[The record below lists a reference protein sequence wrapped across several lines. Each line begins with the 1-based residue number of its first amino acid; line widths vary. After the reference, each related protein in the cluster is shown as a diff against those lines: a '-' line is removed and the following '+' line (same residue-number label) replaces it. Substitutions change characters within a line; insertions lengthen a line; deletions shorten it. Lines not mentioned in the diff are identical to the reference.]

1 MRVFSH
7 ALRRAV
13 EPQDERTSEIAV
25 VVWSRMRRQRPSPIA
40 AEARCARPHRRNKV
54 GAPSDTL
61 CTSVTMHLEPPS
73 STMVRLLIYYRV
85 STVRSAPNH
94 IAPPRSTPRSLRPRN
109 AVGWSGMARPPL
121 GPKVPHLSA
130 SRERTERVSSAPGG
144 LNVSSGIARIARS
157 SQIDRVKQAR
167 THQGRAASVR
177 ASTHAHRHQV
187 GRRRERDR
195 HGCTTSSMLAQSCAK
210 PRPRLGRARW
220 RKVPAEGWWV
230 KLGSHEKRLARAN
243 RVGYAWH

>member
-1 MRVFSH
+1 MRVFSN

-25 VVWSRMRRQRPSPIA
+25 VARSRMGRQRPSPIA
-40 AEARCARPHRRNKV
+40 AEARCARPRRRNKV
-54 GAPSDTL
+54 GAPSDIL
-61 CTSVTMHLEPPS
+61 CTSVTMHLGPPS

-85 STVRSAPNH
+85 STVRSAPKH

-109 AVGWSGMARPPL
+109 AVGWSGVVRPPL
-121 GPKVPHLSA
+121 RSKVPQQSA

-177 ASTHAHRHQV
+177 ESTHAHRHQV
-187 GRRRERDR
+187 GRRQERDR

-210 PRPRLGRARW
+210 PP
-220 RKVPAEGWWV
+220 
-230 KLGSHEKRLARAN
+230 
-243 RVGYAWH
+243 